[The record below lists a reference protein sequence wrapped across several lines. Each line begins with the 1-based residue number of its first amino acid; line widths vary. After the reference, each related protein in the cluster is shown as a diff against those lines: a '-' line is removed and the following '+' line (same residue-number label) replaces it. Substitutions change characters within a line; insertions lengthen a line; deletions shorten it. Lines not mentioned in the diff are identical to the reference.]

1 MRLGRLRRCSW
12 ELKFSPWPAK
22 ATCCTSLYNYHC
34 CLIQLRICWGEP
46 VSHIQWCSRLV
57 EREQSWGPEG
67 ELHVARTERP
77 HTVLCKNNRPKPMF
91 NFWKESVSMKRSWKH
106 CKVHIF
112 WEKNPD
118 FFELTTGYSFW
129 DRLRNFLFK
138 FTGIVLSVHKLN
150 KCQLKLEDC
159 CKFLCPPQK
168 IVLKNVIITSWRVI
182 FLDRTFDVIGPLQF
196 LWKFVM
202 ITYI

>member
-57 EREQSWGPEG
+57 EREQSCWGPEG
-67 ELHVARTERP
+67 ELHVACTERP
-77 HTVLCKNNRPKPMF
+77 HTVFCKYNRPKTVF
-91 NFWKESVSMKRSWKH
+91 NFWKGSVSMQRYWKH

-112 WEKNPD
+112 WDCIKKKI
-118 FFELTTGYSFW
+118 ELTTKVMSTKVGRLMQIFVPFSEYLNFTPKADRNSISFLYSKMQSLPA
-129 DRLRNFLFK
+129 D
-138 FTGIVLSVHKLN
+138 
-150 KCQLKLEDC
+150 E
-159 CKFLCPPQK
+159 
-168 IVLKNVIITSWRVI
+168 
-182 FLDRTFDVIGPLQF
+182 
-196 LWKFVM
+196 
-202 ITYI
+202 